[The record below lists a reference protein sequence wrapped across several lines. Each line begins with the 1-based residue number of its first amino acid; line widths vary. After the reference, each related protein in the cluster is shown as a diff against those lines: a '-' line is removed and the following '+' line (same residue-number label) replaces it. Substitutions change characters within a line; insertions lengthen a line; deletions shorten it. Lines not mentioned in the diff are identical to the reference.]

1 MKNLRLLL
9 IIAVCVF
16 CLSAFF
22 ACKTDTPPP
31 PPDGGTTPTPERDV
45 KITAVTG
52 TVIRDTEISVY
63 DFTRL
68 FTVTSDGGAVS
79 VLSEWIDS
87 SDVKEEPGSYYVT
100 CTYGG
105 KQAIAIITV
114 RSVVYEI
121 KLSAPSV
128 SIKQEQVAAFSPLD
142 FFSATEDGVPMTLT
156 ADMFVS
162 DLSREVGGYTCTLT
176 LGSASET
183 LRIEVMPDHLLE
195 VIPAYRELS
204 LTAEETSGYDFT
216 TLFTLYADGLP
227 VRVTE
232 DMIDTSALRAP
243 ELGKSYDIIFSYKMG
258 NTSCRQT
265 ITITVCEEEETI
277 VTARSVVT
285 YPNSPVIDLTT
296 LFEVKKGDKSLTV
309 TPDMIEGTVDYN
321 GTGIYEITLSYP
333 GCAPAVA
340 TVEIRA
346 GVVILAPETV
356 TVRRGTDKSLY
367 DFSSDFTVIVNGIRF
382 CDFTSGALDVSAVSF
397 DRSGDGG
404 VATLT
409 IRYNKDP
416 LTGLAGKANYT
427 DYTATIRYLVT
438 ENTYTATV
446 ISDSVLLPA
455 GTGSY
460 DISGNLR
467 VSINGINQTFT
478 TNPEYADPLSCYVRL
493 LSSPVDFSSAATQR
507 IRIAVYVNGPENDP
521 IEISYDLRIESG
533 VKISASGA
541 WVFAGYPLSIRDLFT
556 ISDNGE
562 SVTVT
567 YEMLHGRVD
576 IFTPGVYSVTVIYRG
591 IEKTASV
598 VVFDAGILGTYET
611 RLTTI
616 GSEDETD
623 EDGYVTPGNAKVIL
637 PDLTISA
644 DGKAVSGG
652 DTYEI
657 VGGLDGHTLILKKA
671 QNTYTLHY
679 SDGIIVLD
687 PDNSVKLGFND
698 AKRPLVYFS
707 TDMWDV
713 KARVTVNYSSQYVL
727 ASTNTSYSIDTFR
740 IESKDGTRTMWYA
753 LRVRLAEKTSADTVY
768 VVGWGAAEYPE
779 DFTPGA
785 GVVSSLL
792 FDGESYSFTM
802 SSRTEAKVNRQDNS
816 RPWANRRFT
825 GTLGGDEAVLVTDQY
840 ENYTLTVGG
849 KVIFRLN
856 LTSDMAAMKNGGV
869 NYAAGILFV
878 YSEGSSEGDPYSY
891 RFIIDTEAGTFTA
904 LERDPLFGVYTLGNI
919 TLFLDGYGTGY
930 ISFDKTSYKQTLLTY
945 TEKDNRLTVRYRDTL
960 PGFAYGDGAELWVS
974 PLLNLLTVSEMPGTD
989 NAGRIFENT
998 YITNGAIVE
1007 ISNAQIGAGAS
1018 ARDELLGNIRI
1029 ITPDG
1034 ELTGADK
1041 TAVINLKS
1049 VKFSAEGYYE
1059 FTVTVPVLGEAVTCR
1074 YAVAIIPAI
1083 CEGKPISAVWGQ
1095 GTLSSGYSLT
1105 IDDWGK
1111 VTLRNSGTVYYGLAA
1126 VGDDGTAFTA
1136 RVRSGTDSLLLS
1148 GRIISDG
1155 LLRVGITGGV
1165 NVTDYFTT
1173 GACRIT
1179 GKTGM
1184 YLRAYTVGGSTSC
1197 FLASALT
1204 GEGSSA
1210 VVSVL
1215 SGDLFTAGAIISVTT
1230 GDDTVILRVNGWADT
1245 RTGLTQSDRWRGEYR
1260 TAAGD
1265 FLTLDGFGSAVYGGL
1280 RGEYR
1285 MNGEL
1290 AVLTTD
1296 RLRAFRIDTVSLTCE
1311 EVTVVLNIQ
1320 SFAGR
1325 SYTAEYSYV
1334 CSNYTYTATTVI
1346 TFGDDGKVRI
1356 TSVSPSHDSSSD
1368 GCEEDSY
1375 QPPFTC
1381 SYSVGRY
1388 TVSGDRLT
1396 IDTGSYKITFMITD
1410 VTGLTALVC
1419 TETDLPTGVQGYFG
1433 AGTIFPAG

>member
-1 MKNLRLLL
+1 MKHHRLLL
-9 IIAVCVF
+9 IIAVCIL
-16 CLSAFF
+16 CLAALC
-22 ACKTDTPPP
+22 ACKTDTPPS
-31 PPDGGTTPTPERDV
+31 PPDGGITPDPEKDI

-52 TVIRDTEISVY
+52 TVIRDTELSGY

-68 FTVTSDGGAVS
+68 FTVTSDGEAVT
-79 VLSEWIDS
+79 VLADWIDS
-87 SDVKEEPGSYYVT
+87 SAVENEPGNYYVT

-105 KQAIAIITV
+105 KTAIAIITV
-114 RSVVYEI
+114 RTVVYEI
-121 KLSAPSV
+121 SLKTPSV
-128 SIKQEQVAAFSPLD
+128 SIKQAQVATFSPLD
-142 FFSATEDGVPMTLT
+142 FFSATEDGEPMALT
-156 ADMFVS
+156 ADMFVC
-162 DLSREVGGYTCTLT
+162 DLSGDVGNYTCTLT
-176 LGSASET
+176 LGSSSET

-204 LTAEETSGYDFT
+204 LTAEEIAGYDFT

-232 DMIDTSALRAP
+232 DMIDLSALRTP
-243 ELGKSYDIIFSYKMG
+243 EVGGSYEIVFSYKME

-265 ITITVCEEEETI
+265 VTITVCEEAETV
-277 VTARSVVT
+277 VTAKNIVT

-296 LFEVKKGDKSLTV
+296 LFEVKKGDESLEV

-321 GTGIYEITLSYP
+321 GTGIYEITLNYP

-382 CDFTSGALDVSAVSF
+382 YDFPSTSLDISSVSF
-397 DRSGDGG
+397 DTAGDGG
-404 VATLT
+404 SVTLT
-409 IRYNKDP
+409 VRYNKDP
-416 LTGLAGKANYT
+416 LTGLAGNAKYT
-427 DYTATIRYLVT
+427 DYTATIRYIVT
-438 ENTYTATV
+438 ENTYTATA

-460 DISGNLR
+460 DVFGNLR

-478 TNPEYADPLSCYVRL
+478 TNPEYVDILTCYVRL
-493 LSSPVDFSSAATQR
+493 VSSPVDFSSAATQR
-507 IRIAVYVNGPENDP
+507 IRIAVYVNGPDNDP
-521 IEISYDLRIESG
+521 IELSYDLRIESG
-533 VKISASGA
+533 VEISASGA

-556 ISDNGE
+556 ITDNGE

-576 IFTPGVYSVTVIYRG
+576 IFTPGVYSVTVVYRG

-598 VVFDAGILGTYET
+598 TVFDAGILGTYET

-616 GSEDETD
+616 GTEEETD
-623 EDGYVTPGNAKVIL
+623 EDGYVTPASEKVIL
-637 PDLTISA
+637 PDITISA
-644 DGKAVSGG
+644 DGKVVSGG
-652 DTYEI
+652 TTYEI
-657 VGGLDGHTLILKKA
+657 VGGLDGHTIILKQA

-687 PDNSVKLGFND
+687 PDNSVKLGFSD
-698 AKRPLVYFS
+698 AKRPLVYFH
-707 TDMWDV
+707 TDMWDI
-713 KARVTVNYSSQYVL
+713 KARVTVNYGSLYVL

-740 IESKDGTRTMWYA
+740 IVSKDGTRTMWYA
-753 LRVRLAEKTSADTVY
+753 MKVRLAEKTAADTVY
-768 VVGWGAAEYPE
+768 VVEWGDAEYPD
-779 DFTPGA
+779 DFTPSA

-792 FDGESYSFTM
+792 FNGETYSFTM

-816 RPWANRRFT
+816 RPWVNRRFT
-825 GTLGGDEAVLVTDQY
+825 GTVGGDQAVLATDQY
-840 ENYTLTVGG
+840 ESYTLTVGG

-856 LTSDMAAMKNGGV
+856 LTHDIAAMKNGGV
-869 NYAAGILFV
+869 DYAAGVLFV
-878 YSEGSSEGDPYSY
+878 YSAGTYESDPYSY
-891 RFIIDTEAGTFTA
+891 RFIIDAEAGTFT
-904 LERDPLFGVYTLGNI
+904 LEERDPLFGVYTLGNT

-960 PGFAYGDGAELWVS
+960 PGFAYGDGAEFWVS

-1041 TAVINLKS
+1041 TARINLKA

-1059 FTVTVPVLGEAVTCR
+1059 FTVTVPVLGEDVTCR
-1074 YAVAIIPAI
+1074 YAVAIIPAV

-1111 VTLRNSGTVYYGLAA
+1111 VTLRNSGTVYYGLAS
-1126 VGDDGTAFTA
+1126 VSDDGKTFTA
-1136 RVRSGTDSLLLS
+1136 RVRCDAGSLLLS

-1173 GACRIT
+1173 GTYRIT
-1179 GKTGM
+1179 GTAGM
-1184 YLRAYTVGGSTSC
+1184 YLRAYTVGGNTSY
-1197 FLASALT
+1197 FLATSLT
-1204 GEGSSA
+1204 GEGTPA
-1210 VVSVL
+1210 EVNAI
-1215 SGDLFTAGAIISVTT
+1215 SGDIFTAGATVSVTS
-1230 GDDTVILRVNGWADT
+1230 GESTVVLRINGWADT

-1260 TAAGD
+1260 TEAGD
-1265 FLTLDGFGSAVYGGL
+1265 VLTLDGFGAAVYGGL

-1290 AVLTTD
+1290 VVFTTD
-1296 RLRAFRIDTVSLTCE
+1296 RLRAFRLDTENLTCE
-1311 EVTVVLNIQ
+1311 EVAVVLNIQ
-1320 SFAGR
+1320 TFAGR
-1325 SYTAEYSYV
+1325 SYTAEYNFV
-1334 CSNYTYTATTVI
+1334 CTNYTYTATTTI

-1356 TSVSPSHDSSSD
+1356 TSESPSHDDSSD
-1368 GCEEDSY
+1368 GCEEDTY
-1375 QPPFTC
+1375 HPLFTC

-1388 TVSGDRLT
+1388 TVSGDSLT
-1396 IDTGSYKITFMITD
+1396 IDTGSYKITFLITD
-1410 VTGLTALVC
+1410 VVGLTTLVC
-1419 TETDLPTGVQGYFG
+1419 TETDLPTGTHGYFG
-1433 AGTIFPAG
+1433 AETIFPAG